1 MYAKQNNTSKQDDVT
16 LDCQAL
22 QELGDNFLSV
32 GDSDQAQ
39 QCYEKAA
46 VIDADAPGPYVGLG
60 TVAMRNNLPDE
71 AQLAFRVACRLDP
84 LCSKAYEGLGMVA
97 QQKGNYEKSFE
108 MYLKCMELDTNNLT
122 ALLGL
127 FQASSQ
133 MGSFAKIIH
142 YLEVYLKMHPDDSSV
157 MFSLATLYIK
167 EDLFDKS
174 KTMLLKILESNP
186 DNKDAAHLLEE
197 VEHNLAR
204 MIVI

>member
-1 MYAKQNNTSKQDDVT
+1 VHIEQNIHTDKDTTT
-16 LDCQAL
+16 LDGKAF

-32 GDSDQAQ
+32 GDTVQAQ

-46 VIDADAPGPYVGLG
+46 VLDTDNAGPYVGLG
-60 TVAMRNNLPDE
+60 TVAMKNDLLDD

-84 LCSKAYEGLGMVA
+84 KCSRAYEGLGAVA
-97 QQKGNYEKSFE
+97 QKNGDHEHAFE
-108 MYLKCMELDTNNLT
+108 MYLKCLELNTDNLA

-142 YLEVYLKMHPDDSSV
+142 YLEVYLQMHPDDGSV

-167 EDLFDKS
+167 EDQFDKS
-174 KTMLLKILESNP
+174 KTMLLEILEADP
-186 DNKDAAHLLEE
+186 ENKDAADLLEE
-197 VEHNLAR
+197 VQRNFVQTVAL
-204 MIVI
+204 